1 MCDAYFFRFSEFLF
15 NFVFVN
21 NLKLLKI
28 MRTKNLCLLLAFL
41 FSLPI
46 VIEAKNKKI
55 KRRINI
61 EVKTT
66 TRVPMDFDFTVQDV
80 NNTLQIVFIG
90 YLRDADLVI
99 TDAYGQ
105 AVCEEYGTDIC
116 DGKTIYVPD
125 AEAYPYSLEITSP
138 VMDVIGEITLEG
150 G

>member
-1 MCDAYFFRFSEFLF
+1 M
-15 NFVFVN
+15 
-21 NLKLLKI
+21 K
-28 MRTKNLCLLLAFL
+28 TKCLLVSLAFL
-41 FSLPI
+41 LIMPFSLI
-46 VIEAKNKKI
+46 AKQPTKRIKKSI
-55 KRRINI
+55 K
-61 EVKTT
+61 VT

-125 AEAYPYSLEITSP
+125 ADAYPYSLEITSP
-138 VMDVIGEITLEG
+138 VMDVIGEITLEEE
-150 G
+150 